1 MSLIYYVYLFD
12 ASKLASDFRRK
23 CAPSAACGALV
34 GYNSLYSICSGPITI
49 IGDGVSRFP
58 THNGRTEIRLN
69 IRVQGVVNCIP
80 FLAL

>member
-34 GYNSLYSICSGPITI
+34 GYNSLYSICSGSVIN
-49 IGDGVSRFP
+49 IGDGVSRLRSHIM
-58 THNGRTEIRLN
+58 HNRRTEIRHSTHSK
-69 IRVQGVVNCIP
+69 Q
-80 FLAL
+80 